1 MKYGLA
7 LDAAGPCLFRYCE
20 KERHELH
27 HGGFFANKEEEMFHF
42 FMEFLLTA
50 QEYVHYRRLSW

>member
-1 MKYGLA
+1 MSCIM
-7 LDAAGPCLFRYCE
+7 DI
-20 KERHELH
+20 
-27 HGGFFANKEEEMFHF
+27 FFAIKDEEIFYF